1 MKKHWTRSGIM
12 NAAGIALL
20 ISAAAV
26 SVVVYLLRYDQ
37 LWLWYNV
44 YQEKLLEAEQFIQ
57 SLGIS
62 WKFVL
67 TMLIVFLVRTFI
79 PFLAV
84 SAICVLTGA
93 VLPSYWALI
102 VNFLGIIIMM
112 SIKYFEG
119 MKFGSGNAWKII
131 SKNER
136 ARKII
141 ESSGKVNKA
150 LLFALRLIPGFPLG
164 SVSRIYG
171 SLKFPY
177 WRFILLSAAGFAPKL
192 LSYTFMGT
200 NVFDPLS
207 SAFLVPLMIVLT
219 ISGASLLCVNLIW
232 LLVEKSVSSSK
243 KIKIINHGNEVDL
256 CIPQMS

>member
-12 NAAGIALL
+12 NAAGFALL

-57 SLGIS
+57 SFGIS

-171 SLKFPY
+171 SLRFPY
-177 WRFILLSAAGFAPKL
+177 WRFILISAAGFAPKL

-207 SAFLVPLMIVLT
+207 SAFLVPLMIALT

-243 KIKIINHGNEVDL
+243 KNKDN
-256 CIPQMS
+256 

>member
-1 MKKHWTRSGIM
+1 M

-37 LWLWYNV
+37 LWLWYKV

-67 TMLIVFLVRTFI
+67 AMLIVFLVRTFI
-79 PFLAV
+79 TFLSV
-84 SAICVLTGA
+84 SAICVLTGV

-171 SLKFPY
+171 SLRFPY
-177 WRFILLSAAGFAPKL
+177 WQFILLSAAGFAPKL

-207 SAFLVPLMIVLT
+207 SAFLVPLMIALI

-243 KIKIINHGNEVDL
+243 KNKDN
-256 CIPQMS
+256 

>member
-1 MKKHWTRSGIM
+1 M
-12 NAAGIALL
+12 NVAGIALL

-37 LWLWYNV
+37 LWLWYKV

-67 TMLIVFLVRTFI
+67 AMLIVFLVRTFI
-79 PFLAV
+79 PFLSV
-84 SAICVLTGA
+84 SAICVLTGV

-171 SLKFPY
+171 SLRFPY
-177 WRFILLSAAGFAPKL
+177 WQFILLSAAGFAPKL
-192 LSYTFMGT
+192 LSDTFMGT

-207 SAFLVPLMIVLT
+207 SAFLVPLMIALI

-243 KIKIINHGNEVDL
+243 KNKDN
-256 CIPQMS
+256 

>member
-1 MKKHWTRSGIM
+1 M
-12 NAAGIALL
+12 NAAGFALL

-37 LWLWYNV
+37 LWLWYKV
-44 YQEKLLEAEQFIQ
+44 YQEKLLEIEQFIQ

-67 TMLIVFLVRTFI
+67 AMLIVFLVRTFI

-119 MKFGSGNAWKII
+119 MKLGSGNAWKII

-171 SLKFPY
+171 SLRFPY
-177 WRFILLSAAGFAPKL
+177 WQFILLSAAGFAPKL

-207 SAFLVPLMIVLT
+207 SAFLVPLMIALT

-243 KIKIINHGNEVDL
+243 KNKDN
-256 CIPQMS
+256 

>member
-1 MKKHWTRSGIM
+1 M
-12 NAAGIALL
+12 NAAGFALL

-37 LWLWYNV
+37 LWLWYKV
-44 YQEKLLEAEQFIQ
+44 YQEKLLEAGQFIQ

-67 TMLIVFLVRTFI
+67 AMLIVFLVRTFI

-119 MKFGSGNAWKII
+119 MKCGSGNAWKII

-171 SLKFPY
+171 SIRFPY
-177 WRFILLSAAGFAPKL
+177 WQFILLSAAGFAPKL

-207 SAFLVPLMIVLT
+207 SAFLVPLMIALT

-243 KIKIINHGNEVDL
+243 KNKDN
-256 CIPQMS
+256 

>member
-1 MKKHWTRSGIM
+1 M

-37 LWLWYNV
+37 LWLWYKV

-150 LLFALRLIPGFPLG
+150 LLLPCGLSPDSRSAASAGFTARSGSLIGGSSCSRRRALRRSCCP
-164 SVSRIYG
+164 
-171 SLKFPY
+171 
-177 WRFILLSAAGFAPKL
+177 ILSW
-192 LSYTFMGT
+192 
-200 NVFDPLS
+200 
-207 SAFLVPLMIVLT
+207 VLT
-219 ISGASLLCVNLIW
+219 FSIRSRLRSLC
-232 LLVEKSVSSSK
+232 
-243 KIKIINHGNEVDL
+243 
-256 CIPQMS
+256 P

>member
-12 NAAGIALL
+12 NAAGFVLL

-37 LWLWYNV
+37 LWLCYKV
-44 YQEKLLEAEQFIQ
+44 YQEKLLEIEQFIQ

-171 SLKFPY
+171 SLRFPY

-243 KIKIINHGNEVDL
+243 KNKDN
-256 CIPQMS
+256 

>member
-1 MKKHWTRSGIM
+1 M

-37 LWLWYNV
+37 LWLWYKV

-67 TMLIVFLVRTFI
+67 AMLIVFLVRTFI
-79 PFLAV
+79 PFLSV
-84 SAICVLTGA
+84 SAICVLTGV

-150 LLFALRLIPGFPLG
+150 LLFALRLILGFPLG

-171 SLKFPY
+171 SLRFPY
-177 WRFILLSAAGFAPKL
+177 WQFILLSAAGFAPKL

-207 SAFLVPLMIVLT
+207 SAFLVPLMIALI

-243 KIKIINHGNEVDL
+243 KNKDN
-256 CIPQMS
+256 

>member
-1 MKKHWTRSGIM
+1 MKKQWTRSGIM
-12 NAAGIALL
+12 NAAGFALL

-37 LWLWYNV
+37 LWLWYKV

-67 TMLIVFLVRTFI
+67 AMLIVFLVRTFI

-84 SAICVLTGA
+84 SAICVLTGV

-171 SLKFPY
+171 SLRFPY
-177 WRFILLSAAGFAPKL
+177 WQFIMLSATGFAPKL

-207 SAFLVPLMIVLT
+207 SAFLVPLMIALT

-243 KIKIINHGNEVDL
+243 KNKDN
-256 CIPQMS
+256 

>member
-12 NAAGIALL
+12 NVAGIALL

-37 LWLWYNV
+37 LWLWYKV

-171 SLKFPY
+171 SLRFPY

-243 KIKIINHGNEVDL
+243 KNKDN
-256 CIPQMS
+256 

>member
-37 LWLWYNV
+37 LWLWYKV

-67 TMLIVFLVRTFI
+67 AMLIVFLVRTFI
-79 PFLAV
+79 PFLSV
-84 SAICVLTGA
+84 SAICVLTGV

-141 ESSGKVNKA
+141 ESSGKVNNA

-171 SLKFPY
+171 SLRFPY
-177 WRFILLSAAGFAPKL
+177 WQFILLSAAGFAPKL

-207 SAFLVPLMIVLT
+207 SAFLVPLMIALI

-243 KIKIINHGNEVDL
+243 KNKDN
-256 CIPQMS
+256 

>member
-1 MKKHWTRSGIM
+1 M
-12 NAAGIALL
+12 NAAGFALL

-37 LWLWYNV
+37 LWLWYKV
-44 YQEKLLEAEQFIQ
+44 YQEKLLEIEQFIQ

-67 TMLIVFLVRTFI
+67 AMLIVFLVRTFI

-171 SLKFPY
+171 SLRFPY
-177 WRFILLSAAGFAPKL
+177 WQFILLSAAGFAPKL

-207 SAFLVPLMIVLT
+207 SAFLVPLMIALT

-243 KIKIINHGNEVDL
+243 NNKDN
-256 CIPQMS
+256 

>member
-1 MKKHWTRSGIM
+1 M

-37 LWLWYNV
+37 LWLWYKV
-44 YQEKLLEAEQFIQ
+44 YQEKLLEIEQFIQ

-171 SLKFPY
+171 SLRFPY

-243 KIKIINHGNEVDL
+243 KNKDN
-256 CIPQMS
+256 

>member
-1 MKKHWTRSGIM
+1 M
-12 NAAGIALL
+12 NAAGFALL

-37 LWLWYNV
+37 LWLWYKV

-67 TMLIVFLVRTFI
+67 AMLIVFLVRTFI
-79 PFLAV
+79 PFLSV
-84 SAICVLTGA
+84 SAICVLTGV

-150 LLFALRLIPGFPLG
+150 LLFALRLIPD
-164 SVSRIYG
+164 SRSAASAVTARSG
-171 SLKFPY
+171 SLIGSSSCFRRRALRRSCCP
-177 WRFILLSAAGFAPKL
+177 ILSW
-192 LSYTFMGT
+192 
-200 NVFDPLS
+200 
-207 SAFLVPLMIVLT
+207 VLT
-219 ISGASLLCVNLIW
+219 FSIRSRLRSLC
-232 LLVEKSVSSSK
+232 
-243 KIKIINHGNEVDL
+243 
-256 CIPQMS
+256 P

>member
-12 NAAGIALL
+12 IVAGIALL

-37 LWLWYNV
+37 LWLWYKV

-243 KIKIINHGNEVDL
+243 KNKDN
-256 CIPQMS
+256 

>member
-1 MKKHWTRSGIM
+1 M
-12 NAAGIALL
+12 NAAGFALL

-37 LWLWYNV
+37 LWLWYKV

-67 TMLIVFLVRTFI
+67 AMLIVFLVRTFI

-84 SAICVLTGA
+84 SAICVLTGV

-171 SLKFPY
+171 SLRFSY
-177 WRFILLSAAGFAPKL
+177 WQFILLSAAGFAPKL

-207 SAFLVPLMIVLT
+207 SAFLVPLVIALI

-243 KIKIINHGNEVDL
+243 KNKDN
-256 CIPQMS
+256 

>member
-37 LWLWYNV
+37 LWLWYKV

-67 TMLIVFLVRTFI
+67 AMLIVFLVRTFI
-79 PFLAV
+79 PFLSV
-84 SAICVLTGA
+84 SAICVLTGV

-171 SLKFPY
+171 SLRFPY
-177 WRFILLSAAGFAPKL
+177 WQFILLSAAGFAPKL

-207 SAFLVPLMIVLT
+207 SAFLVPLMIALI

-243 KIKIINHGNEVDL
+243 KNKDN
-256 CIPQMS
+256 

>member
-1 MKKHWTRSGIM
+1 M
-12 NAAGIALL
+12 NAAGFALL

-84 SAICVLTGA
+84 SAICVLTGV

-171 SLKFPY
+171 SLRFPY
-177 WRFILLSAAGFAPKL
+177 WQFILLSAAGFAPKL

-207 SAFLVPLMIVLT
+207 SAFLVPLMIALI

-243 KIKIINHGNEVDL
+243 KNKDN
-256 CIPQMS
+256 

>member
-37 LWLWYNV
+37 LWLWYKV
-44 YQEKLLEAEQFIQ
+44 YQEKLLEIEQFIQ

-67 TMLIVFLVRTFI
+67 AMLIVFLVRTFI

-171 SLKFPY
+171 SLRFPY
-177 WRFILLSAAGFAPKL
+177 WQFILLSAAGFAPKL

-207 SAFLVPLMIVLT
+207 SAFLVPLMIALT

-232 LLVEKSVSSSK
+232 LLAEKSVSSSK
-243 KIKIINHGNEVDL
+243 KNKDN
-256 CIPQMS
+256 

>member
-12 NAAGIALL
+12 NAAGFALL

-150 LLFALRLIPGFPLG
+150 LIFALRLIPGFPLG

-171 SLKFPY
+171 SLRFPY

-243 KIKIINHGNEVDL
+243 KNKDN
-256 CIPQMS
+256 

>member
-12 NAAGIALL
+12 NAAGFALL

-26 SVVVYLLRYDQ
+26 PVVVYLLRYDQ
-37 LWLWYNV
+37 LWLWYKV
-44 YQEKLLEAEQFIQ
+44 YQEKLLEAGQFIQ

-67 TMLIVFLVRTFI
+67 AMLIVFLVRTFI

-171 SLKFPY
+171 SLRFPY
-177 WRFILLSAAGFAPKL
+177 WQFILLSAAGFAPKL

-207 SAFLVPLMIVLT
+207 SAFLVPLMIALT

-243 KIKIINHGNEVDL
+243 KNKDN
-256 CIPQMS
+256 

>member
-12 NAAGIALL
+12 NAAGFALL

-37 LWLWYNV
+37 LWLWYKV
-44 YQEKLLEAEQFIQ
+44 YQEKLLEAGQFIQ

-67 TMLIVFLVRTFI
+67 AMLIVFLVRTFI

-141 ESSGKVNKA
+141 ESSGKVNTA

-171 SLKFPY
+171 SLRFPY
-177 WRFILLSAAGFAPKL
+177 WQFILLSAAGFAPKL

-207 SAFLVPLMIVLT
+207 SAFLVPLMIALT

-243 KIKIINHGNEVDL
+243 KNKDN
-256 CIPQMS
+256 

>member
-44 YQEKLLEAEQFIQ
+44 YQEKLLEIEQFIQ

-171 SLKFPY
+171 SLRFPY
-177 WRFILLSAAGFAPKL
+177 WQFILLSAAGFAPKL

-243 KIKIINHGNEVDL
+243 KNKDN
-256 CIPQMS
+256 

>member
-12 NAAGIALL
+12 NAAGFSLL

-171 SLKFPY
+171 SLRFPY

-243 KIKIINHGNEVDL
+243 KNKDN
-256 CIPQMS
+256 

>member
-1 MKKHWTRSGIM
+1 M
-12 NAAGIALL
+12 NAAGFALL

-171 SLKFPY
+171 SLRFPY
-177 WRFILLSAAGFAPKL
+177 WRFILLSATGFAPKL

-243 KIKIINHGNEVDL
+243 KNKDN
-256 CIPQMS
+256 

>member
-1 MKKHWTRSGIM
+1 M
-12 NAAGIALL
+12 NAAGFALL

-37 LWLWYNV
+37 LWLWYKV
-44 YQEKLLEAEQFIQ
+44 YQEKLLEAGQFIQ

-67 TMLIVFLVRTFI
+67 AMLIVFLVRTFI

-171 SLKFPY
+171 SLRFPY
-177 WRFILLSAAGFAPKL
+177 WQFILLSAAGFAPQL
-192 LSYTFMGT
+192 RSYTFMGA

-207 SAFLVPLMIVLT
+207 SAFLVPLMIALT

-243 KIKIINHGNEVDL
+243 KNKDN
-256 CIPQMS
+256 

>member
-12 NAAGIALL
+12 NAAGFALL

-37 LWLWYNV
+37 LWLWYKV
-44 YQEKLLEAEQFIQ
+44 YQEKLLEIEQFIQ

-67 TMLIVFLVRTFI
+67 AMLIVFLVRTFI

-171 SLKFPY
+171 SLRFPY
-177 WRFILLSAAGFAPKL
+177 WQFILLSAAGFAPKL

-207 SAFLVPLMIVLT
+207 SAFLVPLMIALT

-232 LLVEKSVSSSK
+232 LLVEKSVSSSNK
-243 KIKIINHGNEVDL
+243 NKDN
-256 CIPQMS
+256 

>member
-1 MKKHWTRSGIM
+1 M
-12 NAAGIALL
+12 NAAGFALL

-37 LWLWYNV
+37 LWLWYKV
-44 YQEKLLEAEQFIQ
+44 YQEKLLEAGQFIQ

-67 TMLIVFLVRTFI
+67 AMLIVFLVRTFI

-102 VNFLGIIIMM
+102 VNFLGIIVMM

-171 SLKFPY
+171 SLRFPY
-177 WRFILLSAAGFAPKL
+177 WQFILLSATGFAPKL

-207 SAFLVPLMIVLT
+207 SAFLVPLMIALT

-243 KIKIINHGNEVDL
+243 KNKDN
-256 CIPQMS
+256 

>member
-1 MKKHWTRSGIM
+1 M

-37 LWLWYNV
+37 LWLWYKV
-44 YQEKLLEAEQFIQ
+44 YQEKLLEIEQFIQ

-67 TMLIVFLVRTFI
+67 AMLIVFLVRTFI

-171 SLKFPY
+171 SLRFPY
-177 WRFILLSAAGFAPKL
+177 WQFILLSAAGFAPKL

-207 SAFLVPLMIVLT
+207 SAFLVPLMIALT

-232 LLVEKSVSSSK
+232 LLAEKSVSSSK
-243 KIKIINHGNEVDL
+243 KNKDN
-256 CIPQMS
+256 

>member
-1 MKKHWTRSGIM
+1 M
-12 NAAGIALL
+12 NAAGFALL

-37 LWLWYNV
+37 LWLWYKV

-67 TMLIVFLVRTFI
+67 AMLIVFLVRTFI
-79 PFLAV
+79 PFLSV
-84 SAICVLTGA
+84 SAICVLTGV

-171 SLKFPY
+171 SLRFPY
-177 WRFILLSAAGFAPKL
+177 WQFILLSAAGFAPKL

-207 SAFLVPLMIVLT
+207 SVFLVPLMIALT

-243 KIKIINHGNEVDL
+243 KNKDN
-256 CIPQMS
+256 

>member
-1 MKKHWTRSGIM
+1 MKKHWTRSSIM

-26 SVVVYLLRYDQ
+26 SVLVYLLRYDQ
-37 LWLWYNV
+37 LWLWYKV

-67 TMLIVFLVRTFI
+67 AMLIVFLVRTFI

-171 SLKFPY
+171 SLRFPY
-177 WRFILLSAAGFAPKL
+177 WQFVLLSAAGFAPKL

-207 SAFLVPLMIVLT
+207 SAFLVPLMIALT

-243 KIKIINHGNEVDL
+243 KNKDN
-256 CIPQMS
+256 

>member
-12 NAAGIALL
+12 NAAGFALL

-67 TMLIVFLVRTFI
+67 AMLIVFLVRTFI

-171 SLKFPY
+171 SLRFPY
-177 WRFILLSAAGFAPKL
+177 WQFILLSAAGFAPKL

-207 SAFLVPLMIVLT
+207 SAFLVPLVIALT

-243 KIKIINHGNEVDL
+243 KNKDN
-256 CIPQMS
+256 

>member
-12 NAAGIALL
+12 NAAGFALL

-37 LWLWYNV
+37 LWLWYKV
-44 YQEKLLEAEQFIQ
+44 YQEKLLEIEQFIQ

-67 TMLIVFLVRTFI
+67 AMLIVFLVRTFI

-171 SLKFPY
+171 SLRFPY
-177 WRFILLSAAGFAPKL
+177 WQFILLSAAGFAPKL

-207 SAFLVPLMIVLT
+207 SAFLVPLMIALT

-243 KIKIINHGNEVDL
+243 NNKDN
-256 CIPQMS
+256 

>member
-1 MKKHWTRSGIM
+1 M
-12 NAAGIALL
+12 NAAGFALL

-44 YQEKLLEAEQFIQ
+44 YQEKLLEIEQFIQ

-171 SLKFPY
+171 SLRFPY
-177 WRFILLSAAGFAPKL
+177 WQFILLSAAGFAPKL

-207 SAFLVPLMIVLT
+207 SAFLVPLMIALT

-243 KIKIINHGNEVDL
+243 KNKDN
-256 CIPQMS
+256 

>member
-12 NAAGIALL
+12 NVAGFALL

-243 KIKIINHGNEVDL
+243 KNKDN
-256 CIPQMS
+256 

>member
-1 MKKHWTRSGIM
+1 MKKHWTRSSIM

-37 LWLWYNV
+37 LWLWYKV

-67 TMLIVFLVRTFI
+67 AMLIVFLVRTFI
-79 PFLAV
+79 PFLSV
-84 SAICVLTGA
+84 SAICVLTGV

-171 SLKFPY
+171 SLRFPY
-177 WRFILLSAAGFAPKL
+177 WQFILLSAAGFAPKL

-207 SAFLVPLMIVLT
+207 SAFLVPLVIALT

-243 KIKIINHGNEVDL
+243 KNKDN
-256 CIPQMS
+256 

>member
-1 MKKHWTRSGIM
+1 M

-37 LWLWYNV
+37 LWLWYKV
-44 YQEKLLEAEQFIQ
+44 YQEKLLEAGQFIQ

-67 TMLIVFLVRTFI
+67 AMLIVFLVRTFI

-102 VNFLGIIIMM
+102 VNFLGIIVMM

-171 SLKFPY
+171 SLRFPY
-177 WRFILLSAAGFAPKL
+177 WQFILLSAAGFAPKL

-207 SAFLVPLMIVLT
+207 SAFLVPLMIALT

-232 LLVEKSVSSSK
+232 LLVEKSVSSSNK
-243 KIKIINHGNEVDL
+243 NKDN
-256 CIPQMS
+256 

>member
-1 MKKHWTRSGIM
+1 M
-12 NAAGIALL
+12 
-20 ISAAAV
+20 
-26 SVVVYLLRYDQ
+26 
-37 LWLWYNV
+37 
-44 YQEKLLEAEQFIQ
+44 
-57 SLGIS
+57 
-62 WKFVL
+62 L

-79 PFLAV
+79 PFLSV
-84 SAICVLTGA
+84 SAICVLTGV

-136 ARKII
+136 ATKII

-171 SLKFPY
+171 SLRFPY
-177 WRFILLSAAGFAPKL
+177 WQFILLSAAVFAPKL

-207 SAFLVPLMIVLT
+207 SAFLVPLMIALT

-243 KIKIINHGNEVDL
+243 KNKDN
-256 CIPQMS
+256 